1 MDDMQDTV
9 ERINAKMSELGR
21 NLGHRVWQG
30 IQNYIVNY
38 PDVISSTDE
47 AKRKEAIQKAFS
59 EAVAFK
65 IMPKLRGVEVSG
77 EYEDIVDDIAKI
89 IQDKIP
95 ELTNDFTRAKSL
107 PSKLFMWHSAEFL
120 EN

>member
-1 MDDMQDTV
+1 MQKDYFDRV
-9 ERINAKMSELGR
+9 
-21 NLGHRVWQG
+21 HRWGILWNIGALLALLCIPVAVCLHFNVWPEG
-30 IQNYIVNY
+30 
-38 PDVISSTDE
+38 E
-47 AKRKEAIQKAFS
+47 ALL
-59 EAVAFK
+59 K

-77 EYEDIVDDIAKI
+77 EYEDIIDDIAKI

-95 ELTNDFTRAKSL
+95 ELVNDFTKAKSL